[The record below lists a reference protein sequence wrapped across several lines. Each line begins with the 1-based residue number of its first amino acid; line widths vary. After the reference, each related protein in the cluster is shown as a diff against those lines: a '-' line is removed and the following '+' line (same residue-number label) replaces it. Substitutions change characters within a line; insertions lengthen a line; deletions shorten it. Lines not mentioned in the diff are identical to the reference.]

1 VATTDERSGTVGARA
16 ATDAARRA
24 VGLVFVVNGFAFA
37 SWAAR
42 LPAIRDDLDLTPGS
56 LGLTLLAI
64 SGGSV
69 TMLPL
74 AGAIVRRL
82 GPRHAVLGAAAV
94 GLTGLFVMG
103 VAPTVWLLA
112 AGMWLLG
119 SGVGVWDVAMN
130 VEAAEVERR
139 LGRDIMPRFHAGF
152 SLGTVGGAAVS
163 ALAAGADVPVR
174 VHLPA
179 VAVAVMA
186 GAAVAVRRFLPDRHA
201 ATPAVPV
208 APEPGAPAGP
218 RRRGPVIAAWLE
230 PRTLLIGLMVFSMAM
245 AEGSA
250 NDWLALAVVD
260 GYGAGHA
267 VGAVAFGVFVTGMT
281 ATRLAGPWVLAR
293 FDPADVVRGSA
304 VLVLL
309 GSGLVVAGAVAA
321 DGGGGGLAL
330 VPALAGGLVW
340 GTGAALGFP
349 LGMTAAADDP
359 EHSATRVGVVSTIGY
374 TAFLAGPPLLG
385 TIGQHVGVARSL
397 LAVTIA
403 VLLSLVTAGAVR
415 RRPAR

>member
-1 VATTDERSGTVGARA
+1 VATVDERRTAAEGRS

-24 VGLVFVVNGFAFA
+24 VALVFVVNGLAFA
-37 SWAAR
+37 TWAAR

-56 LGLTLLAI
+56 LGLTLLAV
-64 SGGSV
+64 SGGSL

-82 GPRHAVLGAAAV
+82 GPRHAVVCAAAV
-94 GLTGLFVMG
+94 GLAGLFVMG
-103 VAPTVWLLA
+103 VAGAVWVLA
-112 AGMWLLG
+112 VGMWLLG

-152 SLGTVGGAAVS
+152 SLGTV
-163 ALAAGADVPVR
+163 AGAGIGAVAAATGVPVR
-174 VHLPA
+174 LHLPV
-179 VAVAVMA
+179 VAVVVMA
-186 GAAVAVRRFLPDRHA
+186 GAALAVRRFLPDAHA
-201 ATPAVPV
+201 ALPAPA
-208 APEPGAPAGP
+208 APESGAPVEPP
-218 RRRGPVIAAWLE
+218 RRGAIVAAWLE

-260 GYGAGHA
+260 GYGAAHA

-293 FDPADVVRGSA
+293 FDPSTVVRGSA
-304 VLVLL
+304 ALVLL
-309 GSGLVVAGAVAA
+309 GSGLVVLGALRADGDGGAV
-321 DGGGGGLAL
+321 AL

-397 LAVTIA
+397 LAVSIA
-403 VLLSLVTAGAVR
+403 VLLALVTAGAVR